1 LARINLVIRDDLEE
15 EFRRTT
21 FEKFGLRK
29 GNISKAIEEAIEQ
42 WIEQEKKRRYP
53 HVKQQI

>member
-1 LARINLVIRDDLEE
+1 MARINLVIRDDLEE